1 MEKGANL
8 NLELQKLKFKKII
21 LEIIFFNFPHKN
33 TNFLSRSKRRP
44 VYFSPRQCLFSWEIS
59 FPSDPLGKLRVS

>member
-8 NLELQKLKFKKII
+8 NLELQKLKFQKII
-21 LEIIFFNFPHKN
+21 LNTFFFVFPHKN
-33 TNFLSRSKRRP
+33 PNFPSRFERRL
-44 VYFSPRQCLFSWEIS
+44 VYSSPRQRVFSWEIS